1 MKTTETQTTI
11 EKITT
16 VINMLTGDKT
26 TYLNPFS
33 VEYNMISAIMGVQQL
48 NSNLHNKEMRLK
60 IFEENNLHQEISAN
74 GKEYFCFCEK
84 FDLMARQII

>member
-1 MKTTETQTTI
+1 MKTIETQTTI

-16 VINMLTGDKT
+16 VTNVLTKDKA

-33 VEYNMISAIMGVQQL
+33 VVYNMVNVIMGMQHL

-60 IFEENNLHQEISAN
+60 VFEENNLYQEISAN

-84 FDLMARQII
+84 FDLMARQLI